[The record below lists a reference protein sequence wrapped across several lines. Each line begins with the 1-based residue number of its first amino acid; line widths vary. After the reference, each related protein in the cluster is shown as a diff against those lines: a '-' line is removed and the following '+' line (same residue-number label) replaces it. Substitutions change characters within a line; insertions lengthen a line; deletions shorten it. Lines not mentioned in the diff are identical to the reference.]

1 MAWRAN
7 SNDLEIPGGEKIRI
21 YFLIKPFKEKK
32 ILNPTPSSKVDVGE
46 ISVSEGSSTA
56 SKQLKPKKKQM
67 SLEKYMIV
75 LGNFVWSIYM
85 LLYLNNLSFS
95 NAL

>member
-1 MAWRAN
+1 MERKFVF
-7 SNDLEIPGGEKIRI
+7 I
-21 YFLIKPFKEKK
+21 FLLSLSKKK

-75 LGNFVWSIYM
+75 LGKFVWSIYM

>member
-21 YFLIKPFKEKK
+21 YFLIKLFKEK
-32 ILNPTPSSKVDVGE
+32 ILNATPSSKVDVGE

-56 SKQLKPKKKQM
+56 SEQLKPKEKQKM
-67 SLEKYMIV
+67 SLEKYMTV

-85 LLYLNNLSFS
+85 LLYLKNLSLS